1 MHYIEFVSQCFKML
15 CNAWN
20 CKQTSCIGTKIGQM
34 SGKPSARQK
43 SNLGAQQRSGQPDGD
58 VQHISAWFG
67 HLQFAPNKFQ
77 DAHWIIALFLEV
89 RLNPD
94 FSQLSWED
102 LCIVF
107 CQVLVHLQLQ
117 SGQMKQSCRW
127 FFGDWCSPMFCL
139 QDEVGVI
146 ETCGN
151 MCEIFTIRYNKK
163 HLSSKLCLDACWF
176 SMSSV

>member
-107 CQVLVHLQLQ
+107 LPGFGASSTAIRPDEAIMQVIFWGLMFAHVLPP
-117 SGQMKQSCRW
+117 RW
-127 FFGDWCSPMFCL
+127 SRGDR
-139 QDEVGVI
+139 
-146 ETCGN
+146 N
-151 MCEIFTIRYNKK
+151 MWKHVRNIHNKIQ
-163 HLSSKLCLDACWF
+163 
-176 SMSSV
+176 